1 MPTDK
6 PINTISVLVENKFGV
21 LSRVAGLFSGRG
33 YNIHSLNVAP
43 CEDPKF
49 SRMTID
55 VKEDNEKLDQVI
67 KQLTKLVN
75 VVEVIDFR
83 NEPSFYRE
91 IVLVRVRFGEH
102 KTEILQLCDMFRAQ
116 VIDATREMLT
126 IEISGGEFRLNR
138 FLDLLGD
145 YDVDMVT
152 RSGKIAVVNNPRDT
166 QVLNLRQS
174 ASLDAKV
181 LDYYRNGVKVTILSA
196 GDTWHKVQVE
206 DGKIGYMMAKYLKVT
221 NEESTV
227 KPFQAKVINV
237 KGGSYVNFRKA
248 GSLNAKII
256 DRIDVG
262 TSVTV
267 IEHGTD
273 WCKVVIDGVEGYMS
287 TWFLKW

>member
-67 KQLTKLVN
+67 KQLSKLVN

-83 NEPSFYRE
+83 NEPTFYRE

-102 KTEILQLCDMFRAQ
+102 KTAILQLCDMFRAQ

-126 IEISGGEFRLNR
+126 IEISGGAFRLNR
-138 FLDLLGD
+138 FLDLMSD

-152 RSGKIAVVNNPRDT
+152 RSGKIAVVKPR
-166 QVLNLRQS
+166 
-174 ASLDAKV
+174 
-181 LDYYRNGVKVTILSA
+181 G
-196 GDTWHKVQVE
+196 
-206 DGKIGYMMAKYLKVT
+206 
-221 NEESTV
+221 
-227 KPFQAKVINV
+227 
-237 KGGSYVNFRKA
+237 
-248 GSLNAKII
+248 
-256 DRIDVG
+256 
-262 TSVTV
+262 
-267 IEHGTD
+267 
-273 WCKVVIDGVEGYMS
+273 
-287 TWFLKW
+287 